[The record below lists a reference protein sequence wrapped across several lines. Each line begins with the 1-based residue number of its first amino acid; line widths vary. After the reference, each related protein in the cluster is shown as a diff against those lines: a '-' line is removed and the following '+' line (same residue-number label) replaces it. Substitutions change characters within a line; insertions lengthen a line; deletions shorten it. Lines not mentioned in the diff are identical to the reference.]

1 MSAAHSTQVDTAR
14 AKGTAANSRLLAAR
28 HVAAIEIRANS
39 HSQVGVA
46 HAVHDGEREE
56 VPVRPAAAAR
66 LPEV

>member
-1 MSAAHSTQVDTAR
+1 MSPPSKSVPIPIHRYLPPLYCGPPNVRSC
-14 AKGTAANSRLLAAR
+14 L
-28 HVAAIEIRANS
+28 
-39 HSQVGVA
+39 QVGVA